1 MKLVRISQIRNF
13 FSRSAPVAAMFVIS
27 ALVNARAAELV
38 MFEQAGCAW
47 CEAFDR
53 EIAPIYPKTE
63 EGQRAPLRRVNIDRP
78 VPADL
83 SFIEIERL
91 APLFVLVENG
101 REIGR
106 IRGYP
111 GEDNFW
117 GLLGV
122 LIKKLD
128 VTGTSGERALLH
140 EKSLHAAG

>member
-1 MKLVRISQIRNF
+1 
-13 FSRSAPVAAMFVIS
+13 
-27 ALVNARAAELV
+27 

-53 EIAPIYPKTE
+53 EIAPIYGKTQ
-63 EGQRAPLRRVNIDRP
+63 EGACAPLRRENI
-78 VPADL
+78 VQTVSSDL
-83 SFIEIERL
+83 AFIEVERL
-91 APLFVLVENG
+91 TPLFVLVDKG

-111 GEDNFW
+111 GDDHFW

-128 VTGTSGERALLH
+128 LTGTSGERAQLL
-140 EKSLHAAG
+140 KKNIARKRLIVCILDSCAT